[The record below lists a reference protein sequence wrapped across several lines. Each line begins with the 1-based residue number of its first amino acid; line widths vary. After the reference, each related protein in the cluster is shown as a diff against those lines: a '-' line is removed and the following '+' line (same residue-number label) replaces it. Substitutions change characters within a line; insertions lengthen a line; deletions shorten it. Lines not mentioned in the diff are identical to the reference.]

1 MKAVLVCVGLAV
13 SAILAFGGYEF
24 WANYGIVTPGILIA
38 RALVPAR
45 SYPQQ
50 IGSFAEDLRIQILVD
65 FVFWFLVMWA
75 ASVLFGKLW
84 HRSAK
89 AGSAGSTNE

>member
-1 MKAVLVCVGLAV
+1 MGLAL
-13 SAILAFGGYEF
+13 SAGLAFGGYEF

-65 FVFWFLVMWA
+65 WIFWFLLMWA
-75 ASVLFGKLW
+75 VTAVLSKLW
-84 HRSAK
+84 RRAAK
-89 AGSAGSTNE
+89 APAPDTGRGNE